1 MQFSKKKTYKPRLD
15 ASFAMPHWLNFHT
28 TFFLYFNIHRLKTQI
43 HQNHTNDSLC
53 NAWKKKQGKKV
64 GRDSMKA
71 LILRPSFEKR
81 LEKWKACDVKRP
93 IGGEE
98 RWREVRGLFIFT
110 SVRKWSGASLR
121 WRDPPSPWFR
131 SLVQELA
138 IIIYGGH
145 STCTQKPGMPRSVES
160 RPLGD
165 DRGGHWPRMIK
176 RRENLAEITGNVR
189 YRFEKKK
196 R

>member
-1 MQFSKKKTYKPRLD
+1 MRNVSK
-15 ASFAMPHWLNFHT
+15 S
-28 TFFLYFNIHRLKTQI
+28 
-43 HQNHTNDSLC
+43 
-53 NAWKKKQGKKV
+53 
-64 GRDSMKA
+64 
-71 LILRPSFEKR
+71 EKR
-81 LEKWKACDVKRP
+81 ATLNGQLGEKR
-93 IGGEE
+93 GEE
-98 RWREVRGLFIFT
+98 RCAGFSFLHPCENGAGRACVDERG
-110 SVRKWSGASLR
+110 K
-121 WRDPPSPWFR
+121 SPWFR

-196 R
+196 KDIILRKDEYKT

>member
-1 MQFSKKKTYKPRLD
+1 M
-15 ASFAMPHWLNFHT
+15 
-28 TFFLYFNIHRLKTQI
+28 
-43 HQNHTNDSLC
+43 
-53 NAWKKKQGKKV
+53 
-64 GRDSMKA
+64 
-71 LILRPSFEKR
+71 
-81 LEKWKACDVKRP
+81 
-93 IGGEE
+93 
-98 RWREVRGLFIFT
+98 RGLFIFT
-110 SVRKWSGASLR
+110 SVRKWSGG
-121 WRDPPSPWFR
+121 RDPPSPWFR

-196 R
+196 KDIILRKDECEI